1 MNDLSRVDELVA
13 VIPEMGASLRSPVP
27 ANDARAALRR
37 GGISL
42 QSGLPM
48 RIPSGD
54 DGNVQH
60 SARRLRH
67 LRVKRV
73 FDAVASAAA
82 LLALMPLL
90 FLTALLVKVT
100 SAGPVFFRQERE
112 GFQGR
117 PFMAF
122 KFRSMRIDDCDVTG
136 VAQTVKDDPRVT
148 AVGRFLRKTSI
159 DELPQLINVLL
170 GDMSLVGPRPHV
182 AGMRAGGMSYAQL
195 VPYYYARLEMLPGL
209 TGWAQA
215 NGLRGPTDRAD
226 KARARIDHDIAYI
239 QNFSFWLDI
248 KIILLTLRH
257 EFLGGSGH

>member
-1 MNDLSRVDELVA
+1 MNDLSRVDELVG
-13 VIPEMGASLRSPVP
+13 VIPDMGASLRSPVP
-27 ANDARAALRR
+27 ANDARVALRR

-48 RIPSGD
+48 RIPTG
-54 DGNVQH
+54 GGGVQH

-67 LRVKRV
+67 LRAKRV

-90 FLTALLVKVT
+90 VLTALLVKVT
-100 SAGPVFFRQERE
+100 SSGPVFFRQERE

-117 PFMAF
+117 PFMAL
-122 KFRSMRIDDCDVTG
+122 KFRSMRIDDCDITG
-136 VAQTVKDDPRVT
+136 VAQTVKNDPRVT
-148 AVGRFLRKTSI
+148 VVGSFLRRTSI
-159 DELPQLINVLL
+159 DELPQLINVLR

-182 AGMRAGGMSYAQL
+182 SGMRAGGTSYDQL